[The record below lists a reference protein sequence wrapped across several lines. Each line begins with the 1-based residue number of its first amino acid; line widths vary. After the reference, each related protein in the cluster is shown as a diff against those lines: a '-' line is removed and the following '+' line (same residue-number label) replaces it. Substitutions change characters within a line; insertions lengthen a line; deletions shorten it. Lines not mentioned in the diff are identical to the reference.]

1 MYVTISIS
9 GFFNDCCIFPFTY
22 NGVSYN
28 ECINPVL
35 TTAGPPTTAGPTGRL
50 DPLGQDSGLWCA
62 TEINDD
68 GSMKEWKN
76 CDESCSGIYQTILLV
91 IPTQYTLSK
100 IKIKFHLH
108 FTAFHGKCFPYNA
121 TFIEAAA
128 ICKSEGRRLCRS
140 DEMLAFNCCGEGCRF
155 DNSYG
160 WVDNSK
166 FFLFSSFCDLN

>member
-68 GSMKEWKN
+68 GSMKEWKGESKGEKGHKRAKVQVGGKRKIRCKKCTGCLAKKCMN
-76 CDESCSGIYQTILLV
+76 CNHC
-91 IPTQYTLSK
+91 
-100 IKIKFHLH
+100 KFPHLKKPCH
-108 FTAFHGKCFPYNA
+108 DKVCLFPIAPKCPCFA
-121 TFIEAAA
+121 
-128 ICKSEGRRLCRS
+128 
-140 DEMLAFNCCGEGCRF
+140 
-155 DNSYG
+155 
-160 WVDNSK
+160 
-166 FFLFSSFCDLN
+166 